1 MTVISIKEFETN
13 QAKYFDMAE
22 SEQVFIQRGNSMF
35 IVAKSP
41 DRFKAADDDLHNA
54 VTMDVV
60 KERLHR
66 HVNKLFASK

>member
-1 MTVISIKEFETN
+1 MTVVSIKEFETN

-22 SEQVFIQRGNSMF
+22 VEQVFIQRGESLF

-41 DRFKAADDDLHNA
+41 DRFKAPDDDLRNA
-54 VTMDVV
+54 VTMDAV
-60 KERLHR
+60 KDRLHR

>member
-1 MTVISIKEFETN
+1 MTVVSIKEFEEN
-13 QAKYFDMAE
+13 QAKYFDLAE
-22 SEQVFIQRGNSMF
+22 FEQVFIQRGDSMF

-41 DRFKAADDDLHNA
+41 EKFKSPDDDLRNA

>member
-1 MTVISIKEFETN
+1 MTVVSIKEFETN

-22 SEQVFIQRGNSMF
+22 SEQVFIQRGESLF

-41 DRFKAADDDLHNA
+41 DRFKAPDDDLHNA

-60 KERLHR
+60 KDRLHR